1 MASELEPKTTKG
13 DNEVHNDPLAMF
25 FDEKF
30 NPTSYVDALFL
41 SIAGSED
48 KFSKQLLTRLS
59 STLLDVITHLDYQTN
74 EISRD
79 LEAKFEALKSL
90 SLNLAPVLE
99 TEPVEVSNDNTRLQY
114 YVSALHNTVDTLQ
127 EELIEANEQ
136 LKKDS
141 GGQLAAVESLIL
153 LKRVKQNIQQVLK
166 VLQSARDMLG
176 HDPSLVTIDQFQHL
190 LNLLFDSLKNQL
202 RSKSEKEI
210 EATLTSIKQLRE
222 LSTVFQQ
229 FSAFGPA
236 YNRFIARL
244 DTETQR
250 K

>member
-59 STLLDVITHLDYQTN
+59 STHLDYQTN